1 MDGFDHI
8 LNRKLQLGS
17 HPFPGK
23 DGGTCINEAA
33 IVAAGFEYQPV
44 RRVEDMPDCFSRPI
58 CKLAMQLNDYASD
71 AERQR
76 LLPFV
81 TRLACA
87 DTPAIELERA
97 AYIRSKGVTAYS
109 FEYGLKVL
117 EGALAIGWQADT
129 LGVEEARTR
138 LEKVQSRASSAASV
152 ADSPIFAK
160 VKSWLGGRS
169 APSLR
174 EERSAWSAEHLASAR
189 KSDRAQRLDLARYLG
204 CCAIT
209 ERGPPEGRQTAD
221 FVSPQCRYAG

>member
-1 MDGFDHI
+1 MAERRVRRSVPLSHCQRTAAMDHFDHI
-8 LNRKLQLGS
+8 LNWKLKAGS

-44 RRVEDMPDCFSRPI
+44 CRVEDMPDCFSRPI

-87 DTPAIELERA
+87 DNPAIELERA
-97 AYIRSKGVTAYS
+97 AYIRSKVATAHS

-117 EGALAIGWQADT
+117 EGALAIGWQANT
-129 LGVEEARTR
+129 LGFDEARTR

-152 ADSPIFAK
+152 TDSPIFAK
-160 VKSWLGGRS
+160 IKSWLGLDG
-169 APSLR
+169 PPGESLR
-174 EERSAWSAEHLASAR
+174 
-189 KSDRAQRLDLARYLG
+189 QRQSGELHGGRVPDGLRNR
-204 CCAIT
+204 
-209 ERGPPEGRQTAD
+209 RGR
-221 FVSPQCRYAG
+221 